1 MWNSGSRAD
10 KASEVPRDPAQGG
23 QGRPGVCLGCLP
35 GPSISRSQRRSGT
48 RGRNP
53 TSAGRAQ
60 TPAWTARTAGW
71 HQLWLWGPRGR
82 PRRRRCLDPGPTQR
96 ETGPWDGPGT
106 PLAPGTPEGRLHAPA
121 CVWGA
126 LPLPAPTLGVRH
138 PLNTCGSP
146 ACHDAEPRPTRP
158 PPQVLP
164 SRTRG
169 AGLAPG
175 SAHPLPGF
183 RTSTGAN
190 RTQTEACDKT
200 RVREPGPELERT
212 LHRSLAGDS
221 RAEPGDATAQRPC
234 PAPVRPGRR
243 RPLCAPPGGAGLL
256 GPQGV
261 RPSGGSG
268 RVAGTSHP
276 GLRLGPGRLAGEA
289 GPAPRPAAS
298 DPAVLSRPGAEWDA
312 GSS

>member
-1 MWNSGSRAD
+1 M
-10 KASEVPRDPAQGG
+10 
-23 QGRPGVCLGCLP
+23 CLGCLP
-35 GPSISRSQRRSGT
+35 RPSIPRSQRRSGT

-82 PRRRRCLDPGPTQR
+82 PRGRRCLDPGPTQW
-96 ETGPWDGPGT
+96 ETEPWDGPGT

-146 ACHDAEPRPTRP
+146 ACHDAEPRPTHP

-175 SAHPLPGF
+175 SAHPLPSF

-212 LHRSLAGDS
+212 LHRSRGLAG
-221 RAEPGDATAQRPC
+221 RARGRHSSTALPGARPAGPKAAALRPARRGRSPGTTGC
-234 PAPVRPGRR
+234 PAFGGLQPRGRD
-243 RPLCAPPGGAGLL
+243 L
-256 GPQGV
+256 
-261 RPSGGSG
+261 
-268 RVAGTSHP
+268 
-276 GLRLGPGRLAGEA
+276 
-289 GPAPRPAAS
+289 APRPPPRAGQAGGRS
-298 DPAVLSRPGAEWDA
+298 GLRTPPSRV
-312 GSS
+312 